1 MDKVGPICR
10 SAFDCAIVFNALLG
24 SDGFDQSVTDYPF
37 NYISAVDLKKFRVG
51 YLKSIFD
58 QSYENHLNDSITL
71 TEIRNMGIRLTPLV
85 LPDTSIIPIPSL
97 ALILVAEAAAAF
109 DDLTRSNKDDELNLQ
124 DKNAW
129 PNIFRSAQFIP
140 AVQYIQANR
149 LRYKLIQEMYKIVKE
164 YDVIISPSHTG
175 NQLLLTNL
183 TGNPCVVVPNGFDK
197 TGHPTS
203 ISFIGNLYDEASL
216 LAFAKLFQNI
226 TSYDNQKP
234 PLFK

>member
-1 MDKVGPICR
+1 MG
-10 SAFDCAIVFNALLG
+10 
-24 SDGFDQSVTDYPF
+24 
-37 NYISAVDLKKFRVG
+37 
-51 YLKSIFD
+51 
-58 QSYENHLNDSITL
+58 ITL
-71 TEIRNMGIRLTPLV
+71 TPV
-85 LPDTSIIPIPSL
+85 ALPDSATIPVKSL
-97 ALILVAEAAAAF
+97 GIILVSEAAAAF
-109 DDLTRSNKDDELNLQ
+109 DDLTRTNKDDGLNLQ

-129 PNIFRSAQFIP
+129 PNIFRAAQFIP

-149 LRYKLIQEMYKIVKE
+149 LRYKLIQEMYAVMKHF
-164 YDVIISPSHTG
+164 DVIITPSFSG

-216 LAFAKLFQNI
+216 LSFAKMYQDA
-226 TSYDNQKP
+226 TDYDNQKP